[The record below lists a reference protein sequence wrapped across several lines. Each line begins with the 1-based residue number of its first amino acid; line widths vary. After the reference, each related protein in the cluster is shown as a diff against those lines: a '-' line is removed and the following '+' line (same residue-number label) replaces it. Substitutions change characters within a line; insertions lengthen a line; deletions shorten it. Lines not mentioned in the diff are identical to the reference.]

1 MLPWQRRASLPTPK
15 SSGSPSGF
23 DAGRVSGSSISYHS
37 LAERERER
45 CLPSRQPGHE
55 YECTVRPY
63 EAGQHVACDADAD
76 DDHDAEADMEQN
88 KGMQM

>member
-1 MLPWQRRASLPTPK
+1 VTVAAACVAANSQ

-23 DAGRVSGSSISYHS
+23 DAGRVSGSSRSYHS

-45 CLPSRQPGHE
+45 RLPSRQPGHE
-55 YECTVRPY
+55 YSCTVRPY